1 MTNMPTSTQ
10 GIRTISIT
18 SGKGGV
24 GKTTVTVN
32 MAYNLARLGKRVL
45 ILDGDMSLA
54 NVDLFLKKVPEY
66 TLQDFFLGDVELSD
80 VVVKYSKNIHILPG
94 ASGAI
99 EMARLDVYQKKMLVD
114 AMSEFEGQYD
124 YLLIDTA
131 SGISDEVL
139 YLSSAAQEVTVVVL
153 PDPASIT
160 DAYAVMKLLNQR
172 YKTKAF
178 NIITNQVLNE
188 KESLALF
195 QRINSVAAKFLNVN
209 LNYVGYVPFDLTL
222 RQANHRQ
229 EMIGDFAPQSNA
241 HQSLKRIAEK
251 IEGLPG
257 RVEYASGMQFFWN
270 QVLDIA

>member
-1 MTNMPTSTQ
+1 MTNN

-32 MAYNLARLGKRVL
+32 LAYNLAKLGKRVL

-54 NVDLFLKKVPEY
+54 NVDLFLKKVPEF
-66 TLQDFFLGDVELSD
+66 TLQNFFTGEVELKD
-80 VVVKYSKNIHILPG
+80 VVVKYNKNIHVLPG

-99 EMARLDVYQKKMLVD
+99 ELARLDVYQKKMLVD
-114 AMSEFEGQYD
+114 AMSEFDGQYD

-160 DAYAVMKLLNQR
+160 DAYALMKLLNQR

-178 NIITNQVLNE
+178 SIVTNQVLNE

-195 QRINSVAAKFLNVN
+195 QRINNVAAKFLNVN
-209 LNYVGYVPFDLTL
+209 LNYVGYIPFDLTL

-241 HQSLKRIAEK
+241 HQSMKRIAEK

-257 RVEYASGMQFFWN
+257 REEASGGMQFFWN